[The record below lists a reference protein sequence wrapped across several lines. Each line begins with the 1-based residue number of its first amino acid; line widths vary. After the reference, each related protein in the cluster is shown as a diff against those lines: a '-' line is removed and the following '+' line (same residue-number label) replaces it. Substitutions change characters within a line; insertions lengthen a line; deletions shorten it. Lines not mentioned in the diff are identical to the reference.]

1 MRKSFEDVEINPACP
16 KCGQGH
22 RKTVRWL
29 REEGSFDCIMC
40 GTRIS
45 IEDAPIRSA
54 LRNIEQV
61 REEFSRILD
70 CGNLR
75 QCAPGMLPL
84 P

>member
-1 MRKSFEDVEINPACP
+1 MRESFDDVEINAACP

-22 RKTVRWL
+22 QKTVRWL
-29 REEGSFDCIMC
+29 REEGSFDCFMC

-61 REEFSRILD
+61 REELNRMQEQ
-70 CGNLR
+70 GV
-75 QCAPGMLPL
+75 
-84 P
+84 

>member
-1 MRKSFEDVEINPACP
+1 MYSPGPKGEAMRKTFDDVEINPACP

-29 REEGSFDCIMC
+29 REEGSFNCIIC

-61 REEFSRILD
+61 REELIRMREQD
-70 CGNLR
+70 
-75 QCAPGMLPL
+75 A
-84 P
+84 

>member
-1 MRKSFEDVEINPACP
+1 MRESFDDVEINPACP

-29 REEGSFDCIMC
+29 REEGSFNCIIC

-54 LRNIEQV
+54 LRNIEQSAKNQDGELSV
-61 REEFSRILD
+61 LGTGIVE
-70 CGNLR
+70 
-75 QCAPGMLPL
+75 LPHRGV
-84 P
+84 

>member
-1 MRKSFEDVEINPACP
+1 MRQSFDDVEINPACP

-29 REEGSFDCIMC
+29 REEGSFNCVMC

-61 REEFSRILD
+61 REELGRILD
-70 CGNLR
+70 HG
-75 QCAPGMLPL
+75 A
-84 P
+84 

>member
-1 MRKSFEDVEINPACP
+1 MSETFDDVEINATCP

-29 REEGSFDCIMC
+29 RDEGSFNCVMC

-54 LRNIEQV
+54 LDNIEQV
-61 REEFSRILD
+61 REELSRVLEQD
-70 CGNLR
+70 
-75 QCAPGMLPL
+75 A
-84 P
+84 

>member
-1 MRKSFEDVEINPACP
+1 MRKSFDDVEINPACP

-61 REEFSRILD
+61 REELGRILD
-70 CGNLR
+70 HG
-75 QCAPGMLPL
+75 A
-84 P
+84 

>member
-1 MRKSFEDVEINPACP
+1 MRESFDDVEINPACP

-29 REEGSFDCIMC
+29 REEDC

-61 REEFSRILD
+61 RAELIR
-70 CGNLR
+70 
-75 QCAPGMLPL
+75 MLEQDA
-84 P
+84 

>member
-1 MRKSFEDVEINPACP
+1 MRSFDDVEINPACP
-16 KCGQGH
+16 KCGHDH

-29 REEGSFDCIMC
+29 REERTFDCFMC

-61 REEFSRILD
+61 SQELD
-70 CGNLR
+70 R
-75 QCAPGMLPL
+75 MLEQDT
-84 P
+84 

>member
-1 MRKSFEDVEINPACP
+1 MRESFDDVEINPACP

-29 REEGSFDCIMC
+29 REEGS
-40 GTRIS
+40 TRIS

-61 REEFSRILD
+61 REELIRVLEQD
-70 CGNLR
+70 
-75 QCAPGMLPL
+75 A
-84 P
+84 